1 MNILYD
7 YEGASIKVLKND
19 TDNNVLYLSLKE
31 ENGKFSHY
39 YNFVIENQEEI
50 NGMIYIKNIQNSPYY
65 RKNVKNIPY
74 IKDKEWNRLKDYC
87 INNEN
92 EIVISIKPKTK
103 QEISL
108 VPRYIQENLKKFIEK
123 ENNNNLKYVSEPID
137 EIIIGDVKLPAV
149 VITARQHPGETL
161 SSFFVEGA
169 IQEILNSR
177 NILEKYCFVI
187 YPIVNKTGV
196 KNGNHRYTNEID
208 YNRSWNKKD
217 EPAEIKYIKEKLKTL
232 NIKYFIDVHNDE
244 ITSEN
249 YIRTP
254 CKNIKDEKIAG
265 IKVLTSPSKIKR
277 FARALIKQKK
287 IINIFSKTA
296 NEYVFGKYHC
306 NTILIELTMKEDYNN
321 INKLGRN
328 FIKELLGE

>member
-1 MNILYD
+1 MNILYN
-7 YEGASIKVLKND
+7 YEGASIKLIKND
-19 TDNNVLYLSLKE
+19 IENNILYLSLRE
-31 ENGKFSHY
+31 ENGKYSHY
-39 YNFVIENQEEI
+39 YNFLVENQEVR
-50 NGMIYIKNIQNSPYY
+50 NGIIYIKNIQNSPYY
-65 RKNVKNIPY
+65 RKDIKNIPY
-74 IKDKEWNRLKDYC
+74 IKDKEWNRLNDFS
-87 INNEN
+87 INDKNELAIN
-92 EIVISIKPKTK
+92 IKSKTS

-108 VPRYIQENLKKFIEK
+108 VPRYIQEDLKNFIKK

-161 SSFFVEGA
+161 SSFFVEGV
-169 IQEILNSR
+169 IQEILNSS
-177 NILEKYCFVI
+177 NFLEKYCFVI
-187 YPIVNKTGV
+187 YPIVNREGV
-196 KNGNHRYTNEID
+196 KNGNHRYTNGID
-208 YNRSWNKKD
+208 YNRSWNKKG
-217 EPAEIKYIKEKLKTL
+217 EPAEIKHIKEKLNTL
-232 NIKYFIDVHNDE
+232 KIKYFIDVHNDE

-254 CKNIKDEKIAG
+254 CKNIKVDKIAG

-321 INKLGRN
+321 INKFGRN